1 MVANQNSSKNRR
13 QLPPRDP
20 KGGRP
25 TQEIA
30 ARLGEHILEIALE
43 QFIALGVEGA
53 SMDGI
58 AAAANVSKRTL
69 YARHASKAGLLVA
82 AVEHGSKSL
91 LRKIVADIPRGNAR
105 ERVLKVSRKMLDVAL
120 DPEVIG
126 LEPLVNW
133 IVSRELNGDGPEHAI
148 GAQAGVAGIQ
158 CVLEEAEDTK
168 GAIEDVEFLAAFLF
182 DALVTAP
189 RTRILVRR
197 DLENSSK
204 AKTAYLER
212 TLDLIARA
220 IPFLSR

>member
-1 MVANQNSSKNRR
+1 MVTNQNSSKNRR
-13 QLPPRDP
+13 RLPPRDP

-30 ARLGEHILEIALE
+30 AQLGEHILDIALE

-69 YARHASKAGLLVA
+69 YARHASKTGLLVA

-133 IVSRELNGDGPEHAI
+133 IVSRERDGPEHAI
-148 GAQAGVAGIQ
+148 GGQAGVAVIQ

-189 RTRILVRR
+189 RERILVRR
-197 DLENSSK
+197 DLENSPK
-204 AKTAYLER
+204 AKIAHLER

-220 IPFLSR
+220 IPFLGR